1 MSQLKEK
8 SNQEIKVKALIR
20 KSKFKEAQN
29 VYTSDAE
36 LSNQWLDKYK
46 KNIWVK
52 LSTKNKKKLCKRFD
66 LPYRKEDTITSI
78 LNQLHIPIL
87 PLSFTIASAKVAKLK
102 DDTLAQSNPYIQFSM
117 NKITYDKDKW
127 GIVRTNRPFY
137 GIFKALS
144 IPIEKQKYFETLFI
158 SSVSLDTDEKKN
170 VLNASSTLSMFQV
183 NELIKVFENEK
194 TKFGLEWIAHKND
207 IRRLVKKA
215 EHEWDEL
222 EADIHIHTNLP
233 KKDKSKM
240 LDSKKSMT
248 PLAITTHLK
257 TEIKGQDEAIAK
269 ISSLLYYQ
277 HRLHRDYTHKKKSQF
292 EPLDPILFS
301 GSTGSGKTFLIKRA
315 CSILGLPVLHVDA
328 SSLVSA
334 GIRGYCINDVMKD
347 ILRKTNKQVKR
358 AETAV
363 VVFDEVDKLLHH
375 HDGDSIMHQLLQVV
389 EGTTITLDKTNAEE
403 REFSRVTSLSTHKM
417 LFIFAGSFQN
427 FIEEKSTQSGFIQS
441 HSSTNETLSISDIEK
456 TNLPKELLGR
466 INDIVVLNKLS
477 RENYRE
483 ILLESKHSPIKKYQ
497 KQLAINGATYEL
509 SESQI
514 EEILDKA
521 EKSSYGARSL
531 NQIVKPYFDQ
541 ILYDAPSL

>member
-8 SNQEIKVKALIR
+8 LNQAMKVKALIR
-20 KSKFKEAQN
+20 QSKFKEAQN
-29 VYTSDAE
+29 IYTSAKE
-36 LSNQWLDKYK
+36 LSNLWLNEYRK
-46 KNIWVK
+46 KIWGK
-52 LSTKNKKKLCKRFD
+52 LSTKKKQKLCKRFD
-66 LPYRKEDTITSI
+66 LPYNKGDTIESI

-87 PLSFTIASAKVAKLK
+87 PLAFTIASAKMAKLK
-102 DDTLAQSNPYIQFSM
+102 DDALTQSNPYIQFSM
-117 NKITYDKDKW
+117 DKITYDEDRW
-127 GIVRTNRPFY
+127 GIIRTNRPYY
-137 GIFKALS
+137 GIFKDLS
-144 IPIEKQKYFETLFI
+144 LPLEKQQYFETLLI
-158 SSVSLDTDEKKN
+158 SSVSLDTEEKKN
-170 VLNASSTLSMFQV
+170 VLNASSTLSMFQI

-194 TKFGLEWIAHKND
+194 TKFGLEWITHKND
-207 IRRLVKKA
+207 IHQLVKKA
-215 EHEWDEL
+215 EREWEEL

-248 PLAITTHLK
+248 PLAITTHLQK
-257 TEIKGQDEAIAK
+257 EIKGQNKAINK

-277 HRLHRDYTHKKKSQF
+277 HRLHREYTHKKKSEF
-292 EPLDPILFS
+292 APLDPILFS

-334 GIRGYCINDVMKD
+334 GIRGYCMNDVMKD

-363 VVFDEVDKLLHH
+363 IVFDEVDKLLHH
-375 HDGDSIMHQLLQVV
+375 HDGNSIMHQLLQTV
-389 EGTTITLDKTNAEE
+389 EGTTITLDKTPAEE
-403 REFSRVTSLSTHKM
+403 REFSRITSISTHKM

-427 FIEEKSTQSGFIQS
+427 FIEEKSSQSGFIQS
-441 HSSTNETLSISDIEK
+441 HSSSNEPLSIADIEK

-466 INDIVVLNKLS
+466 INDMVVLNKLS

-497 KQLAINGATYEL
+497 KQLAINNVTYEL
-509 SESQI
+509 NDNQI

-521 EKSSYGARSL
+521 EKSPYGARSL

-541 ILYDAPSL
+541 ILYDAPSQ